1 MLVCV
6 CMCGVGACVMMAVL
20 IVGLYVRDS
29 CVYVSSFG
37 CVCDGVCFEF
47 VCVCS
52 HSK

>member
-1 MLVCV
+1 
-6 CMCGVGACVMMAVL
+6 MMAVL